1 MRYAPV
7 WLFQVCN
14 ASNTWPS
21 DASSIVFCQ
30 LMQHKV
36 ASRSPYGR
44 RRLSNSKWRRRGRKL
59 NCAPNLRKWRVSRG
73 AFMRRT
79 AEEDLESGCN
89 EEKSG
94 FKLCH
99 CGGRKS
105 ELPFDADS
113 LAIEKNP
120 PSIPIPLIFP
130 GSWICNRRL
139 SWVEQTTPSAAM
151 SSASKVKKRQA
162 KKGLKGGRQEEA
174 ALTPWNATAICNTC
188 LIASLNETKLL
199 LSNTRSC

>member
-79 AEEDLESGCN
+79 AEAEDTRGEIWN
-89 EEKSG
+89 RDAT
-94 FKLCH
+94 
-99 CGGRKS
+99 RKK
-105 ELPFDADS
+105 ADS
-113 LAIEKNP
+113 SCAIA
-120 PSIPIPLIFP
+120 
-130 GSWICNRRL
+130 
-139 SWVEQTTPSAAM
+139 VE
-151 SSASKVKKRQA
+151 
-162 KKGLKGGRQEEA
+162 G
-174 ALTPWNATAICNTC
+174 N
-188 LIASLNETKLL
+188 
-199 LSNTRSC
+199 RSCLSMRTPLQLRKIHPQFQYH